1 MARDME
7 VKKPDESTVERIEKH
22 PELGVLLH
30 IKGFEKPLKGFPLTS
45 VIDMLDVAKSFINPM
60 IQSLGTTFGKYLMS
74 LENLDP
80 YTRDLH
86 RAFTEVA
93 EAIFPRDPTT
103 LTPEESARLTF
114 EEGQRI
120 AMRRR
125 VEAMRNVLV
134 LGLSNDTS
142 WRWVAQLV
150 QSRQDPS
157 KIKLDESDEYWI
169 RQKIFWDGEKLV
181 ELAQKGFNNP
191 KSDSSGESVKKEE

>member
-1 MARDME
+1 ME
-7 VKKPDESTVERIEKH
+7 TKKPDESIVERVEKH
-22 PELGVLLH
+22 PELGVLIH
-30 IKGFEKPLKGFPLTS
+30 VKGFERPMKGIPLSGM
-45 VIDMLDVAKSFINPM
+45 IDLLDVAKSFINPV
-60 IQSLGTTFGKYLMS
+60 IQSLGATFGKYIMS
-74 LENLDP
+74 PENLDP

-93 EAIFPRDPTT
+93 EAIFPRDPAT
-103 LTPEESARLTF
+103 LTPEESARLTS

-125 VEAMRNVLV
+125 VEAVRNVLV

-169 RQKIFWDGEKLV
+169 KQKIFWDGERLV
-181 ELAQKGFNNP
+181 ELARGLSN
-191 KSDSSGESVKKEE
+191 KST